1 MFVITNAWKN
11 VIRNKGRNLLVLV
24 IVALIAAAA
33 TIGLSIRQSA
43 QNARTTGLADTTVTA
58 QISLDRNTLLAAAQK
73 QGANGGQPDF
83 QALRKSLAGKQLS
96 LADYQKYAKASSA
109 VKATYYSQSAGLS
122 ATTGFQPVSSSDT
135 SAGTDSSASGQ
146 SDSQGSSGSSQDS
159 QGYGAREAMGGRGM
173 QSGDFK
179 LTGFSS
185 DTAVDHATNGKFTM
199 SSGKVFG
206 YDKVSAGQIIISK
219 ALAQFNGIAVGDTI
233 TVANATDST
242 KTYKLTVAGIYTNT
256 SAAGG
261 TSGGMGNAAD
271 PDNAIYTSMATLDS
285 LSLSSAS
292 TGESPEMQLNFT
304 YVVSDKAGYA
314 AFAKDVKAAGLS
326 SDYTVSSPDV
336 EEYEASLV
344 PLDNLAKFALT
355 LLLIVLGV
363 GGAVLVALNVFNIRE
378 RKYEVGVL
386 TAIGVRKAKVAAQFV
401 FELLIVTMAGLALGA
416 AAGAAA
422 SVPVSNHLLASQVA
436 AQQSQQ
442 ATQLA
447 QFGRGMQGG
456 GMPSGSQGQT
466 GSQPGGASNAQGP
479 STTGR
484 YERRASAFG
493 KATDYVSSIN
503 STVNV
508 SVVGELVLIGLA
520 LTVISSLAAVVVI
533 MRYEPLQILADRS

>member
-1 MFVITNAWKN
+1 
-11 VIRNKGRNLLVLV
+11 
-24 IVALIAAAA
+24 
-33 TIGLSIRQSA
+33 
-43 QNARTTGLADTTVTA
+43 
-58 QISLDRNTLLAAAQK
+58 
-73 QGANGGQPDF
+73 
-83 QALRKSLAGKQLS
+83 
-96 LADYQKYAKASSA
+96 
-109 VKATYYSQSAGLS
+109 
-122 ATTGFQPVSSSDT
+122 
-135 SAGTDSSASGQ
+135 
-146 SDSQGSSGSSQDS
+146 
-159 QGYGAREAMGGRGM
+159 MGGRGM

-386 TAIGVRKAKVAAQFV
+386 TAIGVRKGQSGRAVRVRAAYRDHGRSG
-401 FELLIVTMAGLALGA
+401 AWRCGGSGRLGA
-416 AAGAAA
+416 GFQPSAGK
-422 SVPVSNHLLASQVA
+422 
-436 AQQSQQ
+436 
-442 ATQLA
+442 
-447 QFGRGMQGG
+447 
-456 GMPSGSQGQT
+456 PSGRAAKPAGYSVGAVRARHAGRRHAVRQPRPDRFAARRGLECT
-466 GSQPGGASNAQGP
+466 GSFDNR
-479 STTGR
+479 T
-484 YERRASAFG
+484 
-493 KATDYVSSIN
+493 
-503 STVNV
+503 
-508 SVVGELVLIGLA
+508 L
-520 LTVISSLAAVVVI
+520 
-533 MRYEPLQILADRS
+533 